1 MKDTMTSIR
10 KTASILILSLTAA
23 VAGQAMAAEP
33 TSGLTRA
40 QVLADLAQAQ
50 RSGNIIDTV
59 TGLPLN
65 QLNPQ
70 NFTAQ
75 APAQGKTRA
84 QVLAELEQARA
95 NGQLAQYFE
104 TDYPVNAAQGQPLSR
119 AQVVSDLQ
127 HARAAGEL
135 TFGEGS

>member
-50 RSGNIIDTV
+50 RNGSIIDTF
-59 TGLPLN
+59 TGLPFN

-70 NFTAQ
+70 NFPAQ
-75 APAQGKTRA
+75 AQAQGKTRA
-84 QVLAELEQARA
+84 QVLAEFEQARA
-95 NGQLAQYFE
+95 KGQLVQHFE
-104 TDYPVNAAQGQPLSR
+104 TDYPLNAAQGQPLSR

>member
-33 TSGLTRA
+33 AGLTRA

-50 RSGNIIDTV
+50 RSGNIIDNF

-70 NFTAQ
+70 SFPAQ
-75 APAQGKTRA
+75 AQAQGKTRA

-95 NGQLAQYFE
+95 QGQLAQYFE
-104 TDYPVNAAQGQPLSR
+104 TDYPLNAAQGQPGIPGKE
-119 AQVVSDLQ
+119 AD
-127 HARAAGEL
+127 EL
-135 TFGEGS
+135 R

>member
-1 MKDTMTSIR
+1 MR
-10 KTASILILSLTAA
+10 CALRVLSLLI
-23 VAGQAMAAEP
+23 AGAMAPFAAMAAEP
-33 TSGLTRA
+33 AGLTRA
-40 QVLADLAQAQ
+40 QVLADLAEAQ
-50 RSGNIIDTV
+50 RSGNIVDTF

-70 NFTAQ
+70 NFPAQ
-75 APAQGKTRA
+75 AQVQGKTHA
-84 QVLAELEQARA
+84 QVVAELEQARA
-95 NGQLAQYFE
+95 KGQLVQHFE
-104 TDYPVNAAQGQPLSR
+104 TDYPLNAAQGKPLSR